1 MKRYNIS
8 TIFDTVMSTF
18 PTITIGDLKRKG
30 TNALP
35 KGQPVYLL
43 VNSRK
48 HSVVIPAEEYET
60 IMELLEDLD
69 DLRVIEERKHEKSI
83 PLEQAFPHLNHG
95 RRRSVSR

>member
-1 MKRYNIS
+1 
-8 TIFDTVMSTF
+8 MSTF
-18 PTITIGDLKRKG
+18 LTITIGDLKRKG

-60 IMELLEDLD
+60 MMELLEDLD
-69 DLRVIEERKHEKSI
+69 DARIIEERKHEKGI
-83 PLEQAFPHLNHG
+83 ALEKAFPQLHHG